1 MKALGLNIIGLSDF
15 HGDMHPND
23 PGPLRFKDQKD
34 YFEATRRAS
43 DTDFLVTPWEEP
55 SAYFGGHYNIIF
67 PKRNVYW
74 SKVRQPG
81 QPFTE
86 IDPAYGTVYHTGDPG
101 DVQRMMDAEGAYW
114 YHAHPRT
121 KGTTGYPDLIFDKP
135 YVKNDRYLGVAFKPG
150 MGMDLSEARL
160 CEWRCFDVTDTMNNL
175 YANSGLKP
183 KYIIAD
189 IDTYKKGPEDDT
201 YANFPVNY
209 LKIDKTPA
217 ADGDVSPVLKALR
230 DGNFFVTTGEIL
242 ITNYAVAG
250 TGAERSIGADVEW
263 TFPLS
268 FVEVV
273 WGDGKKIERRVTSAT
288 DLGAF
293 GTKHFA
299 IPFDATGKSWV
310 RFAVWDTA
318 GNGAFVQ
325 PVWLN
330 APKMTTDQGAQR
342 AK

>member
-1 MKALGLNIIGLSDF
+1 
-15 HGDMHPND
+15 
-23 PGPLRFKDQKD
+23 
-34 YFEATRRAS
+34 
-43 DTDFLVTPWEEP
+43 
-55 SAYFGGHYNIIF
+55 
-67 PKRNVYW
+67 VYG
-74 SKVRQPG
+74 K
-81 QPFTE
+81 
-86 IDPAYGTVYHTGDPG
+86 VYHTGNAA
-101 DVQRMMDAEGAYW
+101 DVQQMMDAEGAYW

-150 MGMDLSEARL
+150 MGMDLSESRL

-175 YANSGLKP
+175 YASSGLKP

-189 IDTYKKGPEDDT
+189 IDTYRKGPEDDT

-209 LKIDKTPA
+209 LKIDRTPG
-217 ADGDVSPVLKALR
+217 ADEDMSPVLKALR
-230 DGNFFVTTGEIL
+230 DGDFFVSTGEIL
-242 ITNYAVAG
+242 ITKYRIVG
-250 TGAERSIGADVEW
+250 TGAQRTIGADVEW

-273 WGDGKKIERRVTSAT
+273 WGDGRKIDRQVISAT
-288 DLGAF
+288 NLGAF
-293 GTKHFA
+293 GTQHFS
-299 IPFDATGKSWV
+299 IPFDATGKAWV

-330 APKMTTDQGAQR
+330 ATRTTTDQNAR
-342 AK
+342 REK

>member
-1 MKALGLNIIGLSDF
+1 M
-15 HGDMHPND
+15 
-23 PGPLRFKDQKD
+23 
-34 YFEATRRAS
+34 
-43 DTDFLVTPWEEP
+43 
-55 SAYFGGHYNIIF
+55 F

-86 IDPAYGTVYHTGDPG
+86 IDPVYGKVYHTGNAA
-101 DVQRMMDAEGAYW
+101 DVQQMMDAEGAYW

-135 YVKNDRYLGVAFKPG
+135 FVKNDRYLGVAFKPG
-150 MGMDLSEARL
+150 MGMDLSEAKI
-160 CEWRCFDVTDTMNNL
+160 CEWRCFDSTDTMNNL
-175 YANSGLKP
+175 YTNSGLKP

-189 IDTYKKGPEDDT
+189 IDTYRKGPEDDT

-209 LKIDKTPA
+209 LKLDNTPR
-217 ADGDVSPVLKALR
+217 ADDDVSPVLTALR

-250 TGAERSIGADVEW
+250 TGAQRSIGADVEW

-273 WGDGKKIERRVTSAT
+273 WGDGRKVDRQIISAT

-310 RFAVWDTA
+310 RLAVWDTA

-325 PVWLN
+325 PAWLN
-330 APKMTTDQGAQR
+330 APKMTTDEGARRKQ
-342 AK
+342 